1 MSNHDPDQT
10 IQKTEWTNSLL
21 QDLFA
26 ALKGKRDDKIV
37 RDFAREL
44 MDDKDL
50 PISYLVQKA
59 KEAVGAAQAER
70 LDVLIRGRHAVEKS
84 QKERVKPE
92 KGVRA
97 LVRRFLR

>member
-1 MSNHDPDQT
+1 MSNHDPNRI

-26 ALKGKRDDKIV
+26 ALKGKRDDKTV

-50 PISYLVQKA
+50 PISYLVQKTRQ
-59 KEAVGAAQAER
+59 AVGAAEAER

-84 QKERVKPE
+84 KKELARSG
-92 KGVRA
+92 KGVRG
-97 LVRRFLR
+97 LIRKFLR